1 MKRYN
6 VQVTKGAERD
16 LAEIVAFLAE
26 REGLALAEQILEGIL
41 STAAELAHFP
51 ERGPHPKELQALGI
65 RDFRQVFFQPY
76 RLIYRMAGRQVFLYL
91 VADGRRDFQSLLE
104 RRLLRS

>member
-6 VQVTKGAERD
+6 VQVTEGAERD

-51 ERGPHPKELQALGI
+51 ERGPHPKELQVLGI

-91 VADGRRDFQSLLE
+91 VADGRRDFQTLLE
-104 RRLLRS
+104 RRLLRG

>member
-6 VQVTKGAERD
+6 VQVTEGAERD

-104 RRLLRS
+104 RRLLRG

>member
-6 VQVTKGAERD
+6 VQVTEGAERD

-41 STAAELAHFP
+41 GAAAELAHFP
-51 ERGPHPKELQALGI
+51 ERGSHPKELQALGI

-104 RRLLRS
+104 RRLLRG

>member
-41 STAAELAHFP
+41 GAAAELAHFP

-104 RRLLRS
+104 RRLLRG